1 MQTVIETPTYLA
13 DRKAAGVSFEEAENI
28 ISTISAN
35 PTMGDVIV
43 GTGGA
48 RKVRIAGRGKGKSG
62 GYRVISYYVA
72 QDIPVFVLALISKG
86 ERANISQA
94 DRNALKSELS
104 AIAED
109 YRAGVRAKV
118 KELRRRK

>member
-1 MQTVIETPTYLA
+1 
-13 DRKAAGVSFEEAENI
+13 VSFEEAENI

-48 RKVRIAGRGKGKSG
+48 RKVRIPGRGKGKSG
-62 GYRVISYYVA
+62 GYRVITYYIA
-72 QDIPVFVLALISKG
+72 QDVPVFVLALISKG

-104 AIAED
+104 AIAEE

-118 KELRRRK
+118 KELRRRT

>member
-1 MQTVIETPTYLA
+1 M
-13 DRKAAGVSFEEAENI
+13 SFEEAERI
-28 ISTISAN
+28 ISTVSAN
-35 PTMGDVIV
+35 TMGDVIV

-48 RKVRIAGRGKGKSG
+48 RKIRIAGRGKGKTG
-62 GYRVISYYVA
+62 GYRVITCYVA
-72 QDIPVFVLALISKG
+72 QDIPVFLLALISKG

-94 DRNALKSELS
+94 DRNPLKSELS